1 MIRSLTVLLF
11 FTSLGLCQTT
21 GAEELTVVTSWEH
34 YRDLMIEDGK
44 TDTEADRRIAEL
56 LGSLN
61 DMDRSAG
68 ADRIGVGL
76 SVDDVGNG
84 HAGPGGDEAPGE

>member
-1 MIRSLTVLLF
+1 MTRWIAAFLLLWGVSLA
-11 FTSLGLCQTT
+11 GW
-21 GAEELTVVTSWEH
+21 AEEPAVVTSWDH

-61 DMDRSAG
+61 GMDRAAG
-68 ADRIGVGL
+68 T
-76 SVDDVGNG
+76 
-84 HAGPGGDEAPGE
+84 